1 MSYQEKSIVAS
12 MIAVIALMALLAP
25 RIAAMYAAGDFEGA
39 DGLVLLGKT
48 GLVFAGIGVVAVII
62 STILLSIVHAVL
74 TGEGK
79 QSFLIDERDLQIE
92 LRGKRVSDIVT
103 GTGFFASMLA
113 LTFGYDAVTV
123 FFMIA
128 LSFAA
133 GEFVAGLAKLAMYRL
148 GW

>member
-1 MSYQEKSIVAS
+1 MSYQEKSIAAA
-12 MIAVIALMALLAP
+12 MIAVIVLLAIVAP
-25 RIAAMYAAGDFEGA
+25 RIAEMYSAGRFEGPE
-39 DGLVLLGKT
+39 GLVLLGKT
-48 GLVFAGIGVVAVII
+48 GLVFAGIGVAAVII
-62 STILLSIVHAVL
+62 STILLSIVHAVI

-113 LTFGYDAVTV
+113 LTFGVSAVPV